1 MPLAQILQC
10 NAQANACE
18 PWSIVITRCV
28 ASLLL
33 RGAQII
39 ARAGARSVM
48 AIKVLCKV
56 HLAHQAPNSASPRH
70 CIQCCLRNPP
80 ELAPVTMTALAPAML
95 FDTVQSQ
102 RVFVNSI
109 VTAALPLRG
118 SLTSSVLRVYVIGS
132 FRAGGIGLFEALPP
146 DWITVIDGR

>member
-33 RGAQII
+33 RAAQII

-48 AIKVLCKV
+48 AIKVFCKV

-95 FDTVQSQ
+95 F
-102 RVFVNSI
+102 
-109 VTAALPLRG
+109 AEALPLHD
-118 SLTSSVLRVYVIGS
+118 SLTSSVLTVYVIGS